1 MTLNDKL
8 PLSQTDDGPSGAGQA
23 GAAVRAAAEKQPGGG
38 VLQHLED
45 LEDEAEPPEKKLQ
58 QQQQPLGRKFTIL
71 SKIGEGGYGNVYT
84 VKKVG
89 ESSENDSGRI
99 YALKVGHQVL
109 CILIIN
115 SVESAVQIYSMVR
128 KAYIER
134 NEYLTS
140 KVNVLDQTCS
150 GTRFNLIKL
159 SLFSSTF
166 MSETL
171 HTTHLIEIFL

>member
-1 MTLNDKL
+1 MLLTVRFLVAALPSYFPPFSVRIRHRFHPEAGSSHTTMTLNDKL

-23 GAAVRAAAEKQPGGG
+23 GAAVRAAAEKQTGGGG

-45 LEDEAEPPEKKLQ
+45 LEDEAEPPEKKL

-99 YALKVGHQVL
+99 YALKVGDQVL
-109 CILIIN
+109 YIN
-115 SVESAVQIYSMVR
+115 HKQCGALCTCAVYIY
-128 KAYIER
+128 I
-134 NEYLTS
+134 
-140 KVNVLDQTCS
+140 
-150 GTRFNLIKL
+150 
-159 SLFSSTF
+159 
-166 MSETL
+166 
-171 HTTHLIEIFL
+171 